1 MKAIEIRNK
10 YLNFFKNH
18 GHVVIPSAPLIPEND
33 PSVLFTTAGMQ
44 PLVPYLL
51 GETHPSGT
59 RLTDYQKCVR
69 TNDIEEV
76 GDNRHLTYFEM
87 LGNWSLGDY
96 FKEESVQMSYDFLT
110 QELNIPAEKLSVTC
124 FAGDE
129 DCERDNVTA
138 ECWKKAGIPEERI
151 YFFGKDDNW
160 WIAGEEGPCG
170 PDTEMFYDTG
180 KPKCSEEC
188 NPSCGC
194 GKYVEIWNNVFMEFF
209 KDKDGKY
216 TKLKQHNVDTGL
228 GLERMTMLL
237 QGKETPFETELF
249 APIMDKLVE
258 LQKVDNIAS
267 RRIVAEHLRSSM
279 MITCDGGRPSNVDR
293 GYILRRLIR
302 RMIRHM
308 NKLQISLDELST
320 LIDINVENLK
330 ELYPALESNKETIKT
345 VLLEEKDKFVK
356 TLTKG
361 EKEFVKEMENIKA
374 DGKDILPGTIVFRLY
389 DTYGFP
395 PEVTEELA
403 TENGMKIDKEEFEK
417 LFKEH
422 QEKSRAGAEQ
432 KFKGGLAGNGEMETK
447 YHTAT
452 HLLNAAL
459 RVVLG
464 SHVHQRGSNITAER
478 MRFDFSHPAKMT
490 DEEKQKTEDLV
501 NEWIQAAIP
510 VEHVEMNKE
519 DAIAQGAEAMFIEK
533 YGDIVSVYKIGD
545 KSLELCGGPHV
556 SNTSELGHFKIK
568 KEGEE
573 LYKYV
578 KQGLDYI
585 KNAENKFTDLINLE
599 EGTIRIGVSPT
610 LTKEFLLPYLEIFHK
625 KYPNINIEIDTKLW
639 KTLIQKLR
647 NGLLDILII
656 HLNDEKYD
664 EDLKIIKCKKKHDC
678 LIASKKYK
686 DIIGEE
692 ISCINKALS
701 ISVGLESL

>member
-10 YLNFFKNH
+10 YLKFFQKH

-51 GETHPSGT
+51 GENHPSGT

-110 QELNIPAEKLSVTC
+110 KELNIPAEKLSVTC

-129 DCERDNVTA
+129 DCERDLVTA

-180 KPKCSEEC
+180 KQKCSEDC

-209 KDKDGKY
+209 KDKNGKY

-228 GLERMTMLL
+228 GLERMAMLL

-279 MITCDGGRPSNVDR
+279 MIICDGGRPSNVDR

-308 NKLQISLDELST
+308 NKLQISLEELST
-320 LIDINVENLK
+320 LIDINVNNLK
-330 ELYPALESNKETIKT
+330 EMYPALETSKEIIKT
-345 VLLEEKDKFVK
+345 VILEEKDKFVK

-361 EKEFVKEMENIKA
+361 EKEFSKEMEIVKSEGKNI
-374 DGKDILPGTIVFRLY
+374 IPGTMVFKLY

-432 KFKGGLAGNGEMETK
+432 KFKGGLAGTGEMETK

-464 SHVHQRGSNITAER
+464 SHVHQRGSNITADR

-490 DEEKQKTEDLV
+490 EEEKQKAEDLV

-510 VEHVEMNKE
+510 VEHAEMKKE

-545 KSLELCGGPHV
+545 KSIELCGGPHV

-568 KEGEE
+568 KEESSSSGIRRI
-573 LYKYV
+573 KAI
-578 KQGLDYI
+578 LD
-585 KNAENKFTDLINLE
+585 
-599 EGTIRIGVSPT
+599 
-610 LTKEFLLPYLEIFHK
+610 
-625 KYPNINIEIDTKLW
+625 
-639 KTLIQKLR
+639 
-647 NGLLDILII
+647 
-656 HLNDEKYD
+656 
-664 EDLKIIKCKKKHDC
+664 
-678 LIASKKYK
+678 
-686 DIIGEE
+686 
-692 ISCINKALS
+692 
-701 ISVGLESL
+701 

>member
-10 YLNFFKNH
+10 YLNFFRNH

-51 GETHPSGT
+51 GEPHPAGT

-69 TNDIEEV
+69 TNDIDEV

-96 FKEESVQMSYDFLT
+96 FKEESIQMSYDFLT
-110 QELNIPAEKLSVTC
+110 KELGIPVEKLSVTC

-129 DCERDNVTA
+129 DCARDEVTA
-138 ECWKKAGIPEERI
+138 SCWKKAGIPEERI
-151 YFFGKDDNW
+151 YYFGKDDNW
-160 WIAGEEGPCG
+160 WIAGETGPCG

-180 KPKCSEEC
+180 KPKCSPEC

-194 GKYVEIWNNVFMEFF
+194 GKYVEIWNNVFMEFY
-209 KDKDGKY
+209 KDENGKY
-216 TKLKQHNVDTGL
+216 SKLKQHNVDTGL

-237 QGKETPFETELF
+237 EGKETPFETELF

-279 MITCDGGRPSNVDR
+279 MIICDGGRPSNVDR

-302 RMIRHM
+302 RMVRHM

-330 ELYPALESNKETIKT
+330 EMYPALEANKETIKN
-345 VLLEEKDKFVK
+345 VILEEKDKFVK
-356 TLTKG
+356 TLEKG
-361 EKEFVKEMENIKA
+361 EKEFAKEVGQVKEQGENIVP
-374 DGKDILPGTIVFRLY
+374 GKVVFRLY

-403 TENGMKIDKEEFEK
+403 TENGMKIDKEGFDK

-422 QEKSRAGAEQ
+422 QEKSRAGSEQ
-432 KFKGGLAGNGEMETK
+432 KFKGGLASTGEMETK

-459 RVVLG
+459 KQVLG
-464 SHVHQRGSNITAER
+464 AHVHQRGSNITAER

-501 NEWIQAAIP
+501 NEWIKEAIP
-510 VEHVEMNKE
+510 VEHLEMKKD
-519 DAIAQGAEAMFIEK
+519 DAIKMGAEAMFIEK

-545 KSLELCGGPHV
+545 VSIELCGGPHV

-568 KEGEE
+568 KEESSSSGIRRI
-573 LYKYV
+573 KAI
-578 KQGLDYI
+578 LD
-585 KNAENKFTDLINLE
+585 
-599 EGTIRIGVSPT
+599 
-610 LTKEFLLPYLEIFHK
+610 
-625 KYPNINIEIDTKLW
+625 
-639 KTLIQKLR
+639 
-647 NGLLDILII
+647 
-656 HLNDEKYD
+656 
-664 EDLKIIKCKKKHDC
+664 
-678 LIASKKYK
+678 
-686 DIIGEE
+686 
-692 ISCINKALS
+692 
-701 ISVGLESL
+701 